1 MKKLLF
7 ALLLFP
13 ILLHAAPEDR
23 WYKVEVIIFA
33 YKSKAYRNSEL
44 WPVDYSLPRIEKS
57 RELGSAPFTK
67 LSARQLRLGGAANR
81 IKNAPD
87 LEYMLHFGWLQPGLP
102 EEKSVAVHVYD
113 GMLEGAYRPESARSY
128 KLDGTLR
135 LSLSRYLHLESDLIW
150 RDPLSAEEVASQQAA
165 SQVADDAVPVG
176 AVTGEEGAIAMETA
190 TPSEIPTSQTPVI
203 SEHVYRMQQSRR
215 MRSNEIH
222 YLDHPRF
229 GVVALVTPYEIKSTD
244 NQ

>member
-1 MKKLLF
+1 MKKLLL
-7 ALLLFP
+7 ALLLLP
-13 ILLHAAPEDR
+13 TLLHAAPDDR

-33 YKSKAYRNSEL
+33 YKSKDYRNSEQ
-44 WPVDYSLPRIEKS
+44 WPADFSMPKIEKS
-57 RELGSAPFTK
+57 REIGSAPFTL

-102 EEKSVAVHVYD
+102 DDKSVAVHVYD
-113 GMLEGAYRPESARSY
+113 GMLEGAYRPEAARSY

-135 LSLSRYLHLESDLIW
+135 LSLSRYLHLESDLLW
-150 RDPLSAEEVASQQAA
+150 RDPLTAEEVASQQTAA
-165 SQVADDAVPVG
+165 QGVDNTVPMGAATDDSG
-176 AVTGEEGAIAMETA
+176 ALAMGNT
-190 TPSEIPTSQTPVI
+190 TPSGVSMSQTPII
-203 SEHVYRMQQSRR
+203 SEHVYRMQESRR

-229 GVVALVTPYEIKSTD
+229 GVVALVTPFDTKTTD
-244 NQ
+244 AQ